1 MIKVIAFVAAV
12 LIGVDAFAAP
22 LDSVPESGKLSFAIW
37 REGARIGTHSFTFR
51 RDGNAVIVDGRVD
64 VTVSF
69 AFVTLYRYSGTRN
82 EVWRN
87 GRLVSYTADTDD
99 NGTPVHVRGHADDKG
114 FSVTGKAGTVTLP
127 AKAMPFTM
135 WSRGVVEGGAL
146 FGMDDGVPLTV
157 KVEALGGSPVEHF
170 HVTGDVDYEMSFAG
184 PFLRA
189 VRIKARDGSTV
200 EYMPE

>member
-1 MIKVIAFVAAV
+1 MIKVIAFAAA
-12 LIGVDAFAAP
+12 LLAGADAFAAP
-22 LDSVPESGKLSFAIW
+22 LDSVPESGKLTFAIW
-37 REGARIGTHSFTFR
+37 REGSRIGTHRFTFR
-51 RDGNAVIVDGRVD
+51 REGDAVIVDGRVD

-82 EVWRN
+82 EIWRD
-87 GRLVSYTADTDD
+87 GRLVSYAADTDD
-99 NGTPVHVRGHADDKG
+99 DGTLIHVRGHADEEG

-146 FGMDDGVPLTV
+146 FGMDDGVPLKV
-157 KVEALGGSPVEHF
+157 KVEALGGSPVERF
-170 HVTGDVDYEMSFAG
+170 HVTGDVDYAMSFAG